1 MPGFGVF
8 EFIPDTFPFI
18 GNLDEATATLLL
30 LSTLAYFGID
40 PTISQITYPDVI
52 DVASSYEPVQL
63 GGETVYKH
71 KSRVVKND

>member
-1 MPGFGVF
+1 MVSLKIKSIIVSIIGILSFIYLINPGFGVF

-40 PTISQITYPDVI
+40 LRNIF
-52 DVASSYEPVQL
+52 
-63 GGETVYKH
+63 GN
-71 KSRVVKND
+71 KSKK